1 MFGISRVTAYKFI
14 DRYKKHGIEG
24 LEELSRAPR
33 RIANKTQSRIES
45 EIIRLRGKHPRWGA
59 EKLLVLLEDNF
70 PKKQLPKPSTVNL
83 ILKQNGL
90 IKERKR
96 RRIVEPQNPIFDP
109 QVPNEVW
116 SADFKGKFRMG
127 NGKYCYPDGSESG
140 YYVLQETAT
149 EVCDR
154 AGSAV
159 HDDAVAD
166 RAIDENR
173 VGSEGRCG

>member
-1 MFGISRVTAYKFI
+1 MGSRETA
-14 DRYKKHGIEG
+14 GV
-24 LEELSRAPR
+24 A
-33 RIANKTQSRIES
+33 
-45 EIIRLRGKHPRWGA
+45 RGQFSKETVA
-59 EKLLVLLEDNF
+59 EAL
-70 PKKQLPKPSTVNL
+70 
-83 ILKQNGL
+83 NG
-90 IKERKR
+90 
-96 RRIVEPQNPIFDP
+96 EPDP